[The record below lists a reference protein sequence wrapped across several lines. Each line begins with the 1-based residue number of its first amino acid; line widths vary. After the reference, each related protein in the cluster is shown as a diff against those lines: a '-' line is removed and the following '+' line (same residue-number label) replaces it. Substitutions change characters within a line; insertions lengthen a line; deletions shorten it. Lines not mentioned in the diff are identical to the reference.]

1 MSSRARRT
9 RARRLSSARFSEELR
24 FQDRVAL
31 ITGGASGL
39 GLEVARQLTAEG
51 AKVVLV
57 DWDERSLE
65 LAAAEVGARHV
76 RGDVSLAPTAAAA
89 VQLTREAFG
98 RLDVLFNNAG
108 IDPLRARSVLETEE
122 ADWDQVMDVNVK
134 SAYLFSRA
142 AVPLMREGGGAVVN
156 TASIAGLRA
165 AGDEAAYSV
174 SKAAIVSL
182 TQSLARD
189 LAADNIRANCVCPGF
204 MEKVMTDRRREL
216 TSEQEAARYAYADA
230 HVPLGRQGTY
240 EEVARCVL
248 FLASDDASY
257 VTGAA
262 LVVDGGMLLA

>member
-1 MSSRARRT
+1 
-9 RARRLSSARFSEELR
+9 LR

-65 LAAAEVGARHV
+65 LAAADVGARHV

-108 IDPLRARSVLETEE
+108 IDPLRARSVVETEE

-142 AVPLMREGGGAVVN
+142 AVPLMREGGGGGGGRKGGAIVN

-240 EEVARCVL
+240 AEVARCVL
-248 FLASDDASY
+248 FLASDEASY

-262 LVVDGGMLLA
+262 LVVDGGILLA

>member
-1 MSSRARRT
+1 M
-9 RARRLSSARFSEELR
+9 R

-39 GLEVARQLTAEG
+39 GLEVARQLTSEG

-89 VQLTREAFG
+89 VQLARDAFG

-122 ADWDQVMDVNVK
+122 SDWDQVMDVNVK

-142 AVPLMREGGGAVVN
+142 AVPLMREGGRGGAIVN
-156 TASIAGLRA
+156 TASIAGLKA

-189 LAADNIRANCVCPGF
+189 FAPQIRANCVCPGF

-216 TSEQEAARYAYADA
+216 TSDQVAARYAYADA

-240 EEVARCVL
+240 AEVAQCVL
-248 FLASDDASY
+248 FLASDEASY

-262 LVVDGGMLLA
+262 LVVDGGMLLV

>member
-1 MSSRARRT
+1 M
-9 RARRLSSARFSEELR
+9 RFT
-24 FQDRVAL
+24 DKVAL

-39 GLEVARQLTAEG
+39 GLEVARQMTGEG

-65 LAAAEVGARHV
+65 LAAAEIGARHL
-76 RGDVSLAPTAAAA
+76 RGDVSLAPTATSA
-89 VQLTREAFG
+89 VQLARESFG

-108 IDPLRARSVLETEE
+108 IDPLRARSLVETEE
-122 ADWDQVMDVNVK
+122 TDWDQVMDVNVK

-142 AVPLMREGGGAVVN
+142 AVPLMREGGRGGTIVN
-156 TASIAGLRA
+156 TASIAGLKA

-182 TQSLARD
+182 TQSLALD
-189 LAADNIRANCVCPGF
+189 FAADNIRANCVCPGF

-216 TSEQEAARYAYADA
+216 TSQQEAARYAYADA

-240 EEVARCVL
+240 AEVARCVL

-262 LVVDGGMLLA
+262 LVVDGGILLA

>member
-1 MSSRARRT
+1 
-9 RARRLSSARFSEELR
+9 LR
-24 FQDRVAL
+24 FTDKVAL

-39 GLEVARQLTAEG
+39 GLEVARQLTAAG

-57 DWDERSLE
+57 DWDGRSLE

-76 RGDVSLAPTAAAA
+76 RGDVSLAPTATAA
-89 VQLTREAFG
+89 VQLVREAYG

-122 ADWDQVMDVNVK
+122 PDWDQIMDVNVK

-142 AVPLMREGGGAVVN
+142 AVPLMREGGRGGAIVN
-156 TASIAGLRA
+156 TASIAGLKA

-189 LAADNIRANCVCPGF
+189 FAAVNIRANCVCPGF
-204 MEKVMTDRRREL
+204 MEKVMTDRRRGL

-240 EEVARCVL
+240 AEVARCVL
-248 FLASDDASY
+248 FLASDEASY

-262 LVVDGGMLLA
+262 LVVDGGMLLV